1 MRRAWVD
8 VCWRSANIGPSNA
21 TGVRASAHTPRKP
34 RRIGA
39 LNRVLRFLP
48 RPANVRKHDDLH
60 QSGYPNYQLH
70 YLGSGLHFSCP
81 NPKRAAD
88 GSSSRRLFE
97 KNGLRLFFAS
107 PYAVPAFCLMRF
119 AFLLMARH
127 LVFCPSLPFF
137 PSNVRLR
144 GRSSTTRAA
153 PPPGNAAGKER
164 QGK

>member
-1 MRRAWVD
+1 MLAECEYRPIERNGRSGECACASQTASFRRTKRGFAV
-8 VCWRSANIGPSNA
+8 
-21 TGVRASAHTPRKP
+21 
-34 RRIGA
+34 
-39 LNRVLRFLP
+39 LP
-48 RPANVRKHDDLH
+48 RPAKVRKHDDLH

-97 KNGLRLFFAS
+97 KNGLRLFAS
-107 PYAVPAFCLMRF
+107 PYAAPAFCLMRF

-127 LVFCPSLPFF
+127 LVFCLSLPFF

>member
-1 MRRAWVD
+1 MPAECEYRPIERNG
-8 VCWRSANIGPSNA
+8 RSGE
-21 TGVRASAHTPRKP
+21 RASASHTASF
-34 RRIGA
+34 RRTNQGFA
-39 LNRVLRFLP
+39 VSP

-97 KNGLRLFFAS
+97 KNGLRLFAS
-107 PYAVPAFCLMRF
+107 RSAAPAFRLMRF
-119 AFLLMARH
+119 AFLPMASH
-127 LVFCPSLPFF
+127 LVFCQSLPFF

-144 GRSSTTRAA
+144 GRSSITHAA
-153 PPPGNAAGKER
+153 PPTGNAAGKER